1 MVLASFAAPL
11 MRFTSDNEGGALIH
25 LFNQGSGGGKTTA
38 LQGGW
43 TAWGLKRGTDLTN
56 DDTKVTRAI
65 ALGALAHLPVFFD
78 ELWDRDPTVVKKFVM
93 MFTDGRDRMRGTQ
106 EGKIRHVL
114 ATWNTVLLSA
124 SNNSLLELLPIDGTD
139 AAGFRVLELPCN
151 LAELGTGEGDRLKRI
166 LDENAGWAADRYV
179 TYLVAPGVQDWCK
192 QAIEQWMKDI
202 WAKTKLS
209 NAHRFRVRL
218 VAAMAV
224 AGLICNKL
232 EILEFSTQRIVDYLL
247 GELVRDSNAGTV
259 SKLTPVDRA
268 AQAFGEFLNEHQGE
282 ILVVAGPYR
291 PKQPPVHAIVQPD
304 RRISMRCER
313 DTKRLYVS
321 AHRFQAWCI
330 DHGLSHRGVIE
341 VLTEQR
347 VVIGQKG
354 KTLTAGTVLPGA
366 QVPSIEI
373 NLAHPLMGELA
384 VSLDQLQAQAAEAA
398 QP

>member
-1 MVLASFAAPL
+1 
-11 MRFTSDNEGGALIH
+11 
-25 LFNQGSGGGKTTA
+25 
-38 LQGGW
+38 
-43 TAWGLKRGTDLTN
+43 
-56 DDTKVTRAI
+56 
-65 ALGALAHLPVFFD
+65 
-78 ELWDRDPTVVKKFVM
+78 
-93 MFTDGRDRMRGTQ
+93 
-106 EGKIRHVL
+106 
-114 ATWNTVLLSA
+114 
-124 SNNSLLELLPIDGTD
+124 
-139 AAGFRVLELPCN
+139 
-151 LAELGTGEGDRLKRI
+151 
-166 LDENAGWAADRYV
+166 
-179 TYLVAPGVQDWCK
+179 VQDWCK

-259 SKLTPVDRA
+259 SKLTPIDRA

-321 AHRFQAWCI
+321 AHRFQAWCT